1 MATHSSVLAWRIPG
15 MGEPGG
21 LLSMGLHRVGQDWR
35 DLAAA
40 ALPKAS
46 WCIGAAE
53 EESSLW
59 VLLSV
64 NGKISLGG
72 EWEEGETWGSLKL
85 IFALY
90 LEPKCQSDVD
100 LASSHT
106 SVADKL
112 CDFKKGNAVVGNLV
126 SSTVEGGR
134 LLVDLFNKYL
144 FSSFSVSGSVVGAWT
159 ISGDKN
165 RPRSLFSWDVHSHHK
180 WEGEQQIINIMNIY
194 IIIEDVTSQGK
205 EKTVA
210 SGEGFLECWRRWG
223 W

>member
-1 MATHSSVLAWRIPG
+1 MVVL
-15 MGEPGG
+15 
-21 LLSMGLHRVGQDWR
+21 S
-35 DLAAA
+35 
-40 ALPKAS
+40 KAS

-59 VLLSV
+59 VLSPV

-72 EWEEGETWGSLKL
+72 EWEEGETWGSLTL
-85 IFALY
+85 IFTLY
-90 LEPKCQSDVD
+90 LEPKCQSKVD

-106 SVADKL
+106 SVADKF
-112 CDFKKGNAVVGNLV
+112 CDFKKGNEVVGNLV
-126 SSTVEGGR
+126 SLAVDGGR
-134 LLVDLFNKYL
+134 LLVDLLNKYL
-144 FSSFSVSGSVVGAWT
+144 FSSFSVSDTVVGAWA

-180 WEGEQQIINIMNIY
+180 WEGKQQIINIMNIY
-194 IIIEDVTSQGK
+194 IILEGVTSQGK

-210 SGEGFLECWRRWG
+210 SGEGFLECWQRWG